1 MNKVLTTLTLIIV
14 GFLFLIIYSFLHS
27 YSVGHN
33 DPVAA
38 EASKQYFDSI
48 LLSAEYRNGTD
59 YFTIDLLDSNSIKIG
74 AGDRFG
80 GVIIEPQY
88 RIAGDT
94 ITVLEDNRPINKY
107 INSDKFLIEENKVY
121 YILDNHKQFDT
132 TQYMIVKFNKL
143 KL

>member
-1 MNKVLTTLTLIIV
+1 LSKVLITLTLIII

-33 DPVAA
+33 DPVAV
-38 EASKQYFDSI
+38 EASKQYFENI
-48 LLSAEYRNGTD
+48 QLSAEYRNGTD

-88 RIAGDT
+88 SIAGDT
-94 ITVLEDNRPINKY
+94 ISVLEDNRPINKY
-107 INSDKFLIEENKVY
+107 INSDMFLIKGNKVY
-121 YILDNHKQFDT
+121 YILDNHKHFDT